1 VIVYVESNFVLELA
15 FLQEEHHS
23 CDGLI
28 TLAESHQIELVI
40 PAFSIAEPYDVL
52 VRRSRQRTEL
62 YRRLVAEMRELS
74 RSRPY
79 AEIVEQSRE
88 ITSILIKSGEEEK
101 QRLDVA
107 LGRILECEQIIP
119 IGAETLKA
127 AIQSQEQ
134 LNLSPQDSI
143 VYASV
148 VSHLSSGPTGL
159 KCFLNKNSK
168 DFVNPDIQEQLA
180 RYNCRL
186 ITKFADG
193 LGYIR
198 NHI

>member
-1 VIVYVESNFVLELA
+1 VESNFVLELA
-15 FLQEEHHS
+15 FLQEEYES
-23 CDGLI
+23 CNHLI
-28 TLAESHQIELVI
+28 ILAESHKIKLVV

-62 YRRLVAEMRELS
+62 NRRLADEMHELS

-79 AEIVEQSRE
+79 TEIVEQSRE
-88 ITSILIKSGEEEK
+88 FTRILIQSGEEEK
-101 QRLDVA
+101 RRLDDA
-107 LGRILECEQIIP
+107 LGRILEYAEVIP
-119 IGAETLKA
+119 IGADTLKA
-127 AIQSQEQ
+127 AIQFQER
-134 LNLSPQDSI
+134 LSLSPQDSV

-148 VSHLSSGPTGL
+148 VNHLSSAPADL

-168 DFVNPDIQEQLA
+168 DFVNPDIKEQLA

-193 LGYIR
+193 LSYIQ
-198 NHI
+198 HYL